1 MGDFCQAP
9 TDNLIMLAPDSVS
22 DEATYFGTC
31 NGTNPFSEPVTDAYE
46 AIQELETAVFALTET
61 GGQCEGNSYLLA
73 CLPVIDDMYVE
84 IDDIEKEMEC
94 NPLQKL
100 WGDIVN
106 DSTCHNIYTGI
117 FILFWTVFLIYLVY
131 FCLLIISSLI
141 YQYFGD
147 LWHAEDT
154 LKLLE
159 DVNNSSSVVN
169 NGELSSEM
177 VNRTSDTRQAW
188 QRNSEDLTTDI

>member
-1 MGDFCQAP
+1 
-9 TDNLIMLAPDSVS
+9 
-22 DEATYFGTC
+22 
-31 NGTNPFSEPVTDAYE
+31 
-46 AIQELETAVFALTET
+46 
-61 GGQCEGNSYLLA
+61 
-73 CLPVIDDMYVE
+73 MYVE